1 MRRAADPVAQIGTTS
16 GRSAIPA
23 DVLRQ
28 AALIGAGVFVV
39 SMTAHFR
46 VPLLPFVGRDLGMP
60 AGQLGLA
67 TTSFAAG
74 RLLTDVPAGRS
85 ADRIPAALAIGISA
99 IAMGV
104 GSLLLTAARADWWVF
119 VAFTVLGMASA
130 LNNTTGMT
138 YFSRVGDAASRGRAL
153 AVYSG
158 CLLVGQALGPGMS
171 GLIAGWGGW
180 RSATTAAAGISLT
193 MGVVMLLVRPR
204 ATGDTADELRTVPAG
219 PVLPALTRVQT
230 VVLHAIPFAMFYT
243 FGGMAQ
249 TLVPIVG
256 DDRLGLGAGTIGV
269 ALGVGG
275 VCRFVGAF
283 LGGLVS
289 DRGSR
294 KLALVPGM
302 VGLAAGVTLLGYAAT
317 PAAWVLAIVAMS
329 LGSYPNA
336 VGATILADHGGDQD
350 TGRRLGPYRLVGD
363 VGLLAGPTVA
373 GAVYQATGGQ
383 GASVINAALLVA
395 VAVVCAVVLPAGHS
409 GTHG

>member
-1 MRRAADPVAQIGTTS
+1 MLIGT
-16 GRSAIPA
+16 
-23 DVLRQ
+23 
-28 AALIGAGVFVV
+28 GVFVV
-39 SMTAHFR
+39 SMIAHFR
-46 VPLLPFVGRDLGMP
+46 VPLLPFVGRDLGMS

-67 TTSFAAG
+67 TTAFAAG

-85 ADRIPAALAIGISA
+85 ADRIPAALAIGTSA

-104 GSLLLTAARADWWVF
+104 GSLLLTAARAGWWVF
-119 VAFTVLGMASA
+119 VAFTVMGMASS

-158 CLLVGQALGPGMS
+158 CLLVGQALGPSMS
-171 GLIAGWGGW
+171 GLIAEWGGW
-180 RSATTAAAGISLT
+180 RSATTAAAGIGVL
-193 MGVVMLLVRPR
+193 MGLAMLRRRPR
-204 ATGDTADELRTVPAG
+204 ATGAIADEYQAAPAG

-230 VVLHAIPFAMFYT
+230 AVLHAVPFAMFYT

-275 VCRFVGAF
+275 VCRFIGAF
-283 LGGLVS
+283 VGGLVS

-302 VGLAAGVTLLGYAAT
+302 VGLAVGVTLLGYAAT
-317 PAAWVLAIVAMS
+317 PVAWVLAIVAMS
-329 LGSYPNA
+329 LASYPNA

-373 GAVYQATGGQ
+373 GTVYQATGGQ
-383 GASVINAALLVA
+383 GASVINAALLVM

-409 GTHG
+409 RTAD